1 MTVLIVGARGGVG
14 RQLVGKLTA
23 QDQAVRALVR
33 DLANAQ
39 TLFGAQECLELVE
52 GDARTPTSITS
63 ALVGVRAVIC
73 TIRAKAPVGE
83 NSPEKIDY
91 EGVRN
96 LIMAARDA
104 GIGRF
109 ILVSSLAVTHPEHP
123 LNNFG
128 RMLDWKLKGEDV
140 LRSSGLIYTVVR
152 PGGLTDESGGKN
164 GIRLAQG
171 DKIESGRISRSDVA
185 AICLEALDDIAT
197 YHTTFEAVAD
207 ETEPPKTLHDLFAL
221 LKSDRELGTMR

>member
-1 MTVLIVGARGGVG
+1 MTILIVGARGGVG

-52 GDARTPTSITS
+52 GDARKPTSITS

-96 LIMAARDA
+96 LVLSARDA

-128 RMLDWKLKGEDV
+128 RMLDWKLKGEEV

-152 PGGLTDESGGKN
+152 PG
-164 GIRLAQG
+164 
-171 DKIESGRISRSDVA
+171 
-185 AICLEALDDIAT
+185 
-197 YHTTFEAVAD
+197 
-207 ETEPPKTLHDLFAL
+207 
-221 LKSDRELGTMR
+221 